1 METGHKRYRKWRPA
15 TWMVEGQVAGGFTFV
30 RTGAFFHCWESYKSG
45 AIQLR
50 DLRTWLA
57 VAEMLERRHASG
69 ARRRPR
75 FSAEEL
81 VRITGVPDVRRV
93 RGSLRRLVK
102 AGVIEWSGEQ
112 SSAEVSSVK
121 SRLDT
126 QSSAGPTESA
136 PFAKPRIDGQ
146 RHCGRVW
153 ARIPML
159 VLPFE

>member
-1 METGHKRYRKWRPA
+1 METGDKRYRKWRPA

-69 ARRRPR
+69 AKRRPR

-102 AGVIEWSGEQ
+102 AGVIEWSV
-112 SSAEVSSVK
+112 SKVLLKSAPV
-121 SRLDT
+121 SRLDA
-126 QSSAGPTESA
+126 QSTAGPTKSA
-136 PFAKPRIDGQ
+136 PLAKPRIDGQ